1 MIPIEK
7 IDKAINFLH
16 NKDICTKNSILVN
29 FTKRGQNFCIRKY
42 GLNWLGIR
50 YHDTLWAPVKE
61 ELFDGTDWLSPWR
74 WVSFSALSE
83 TIFRN
88 FCKYFE
94 IEDEMYAD
102 EHSVYLTDEEDFVV

>member
-1 MIPIEK
+1 MIPIEE
-7 IDKAINFLH
+7 IDKAIKLLH
-16 NKDICTKNSILVN
+16 NKGICTKNSSLVN
-29 FTKRGQNFCIRKY
+29 FTKRGQNFCIKKY
-42 GLNWLGIR
+42 GLNWYRIR
-50 YHDTLWAPVKE
+50 YHDELWAPVKE
-61 ELFDGTDWLSPWR
+61 EPFDGTDWNSLWH
-74 WVSFSALSE
+74 WVSFSIMSD